1 MQLHSYLK
9 ETGIS
14 QGEFGQSLTPIASQG
29 LVSQWIRG
37 KTRITLDYALQ
48 IEGATSGKVTPKD
61 CSDMFTAPELAAEQ
75 P

>member
-14 QGEFGQSLTPIASQG
+14 QGEFGQRLTPIASQG

-37 KTRITLDYALQ
+37 KTRITLAYALQ
-48 IEGATSGKVTPKD
+48 IEEATDGKVTPKD
-61 CSDMFTAPELAAEQ
+61 CGDMFNSPELVEQ
-75 P
+75 Q